1 MQPECVKGN
10 PVEAAGNAGGN
21 AGVERYEL
29 SNGVVQKAVIC
40 FEGDKIGERESSD
53 GGIFSA
59 RHIT

>member
-1 MQPECVKGN
+1 MRE
-10 PVEAAGNAGGN
+10 

-40 FEGDKIGERESSD
+40 FEGDKICERESSD

-59 RHIT
+59 RHITQQILR